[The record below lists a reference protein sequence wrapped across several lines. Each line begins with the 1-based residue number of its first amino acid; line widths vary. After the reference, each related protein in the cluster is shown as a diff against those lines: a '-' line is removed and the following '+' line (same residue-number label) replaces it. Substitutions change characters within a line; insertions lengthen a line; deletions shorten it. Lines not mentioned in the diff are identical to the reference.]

1 MTAKIKRKGYMFFFF
16 DEYGTLLKEMVTFT
30 HVFAA
35 CFISIPDY
43 TGVFGSGLD
52 PYSSINTL
60 TDKPIIYVTLMGR
73 LKRFNT
79 VIITIGINESR
90 FPQKAPFSG
99 VIDGLLKMAGQKGIT
114 GKLQNHCLL
123 YLVFSK

>member
-1 MTAKIKRKGYMFFFF
+1 MFFFF

-30 HVFAA
+30 HVFAT

-43 TGVFGSGLD
+43 THVFGSGLD

-60 TDKPIIYVTLMGR
+60 TDKPIIYVTLMGG

-79 VIITIGINESR
+79 VIITTGINESR